1 MLCLSERRICSA
13 KHFVGENLRFCQ
25 FKQFIKL
32 LNSVLLHTRDYISNA
47 NKIMST
53 LCKKSKLGI
62 SMGIYFMICVC
73 DTSANKMTLANQY
86 SNQKEKVSSISLVS
100 CPLILSD
107 VCFSFLRIGLNYLKL
122 NLSKKL
128 FNITLTGES
137 K

>member
-1 MLCLSERRICSA
+1 MITLVLVFDTQLKSA
-13 KHFVGENLRFCQ
+13 
-25 FKQFIKL
+25 

-73 DTSANKMTLANQY
+73 DMSANKMTLANQY
-86 SNQKEKVSSISLVS
+86 SNQK
-100 CPLILSD
+100 D
-107 VCFSFLRIGLNYLKL
+107 YLKL

>member
-1 MLCLSERRICSA
+1 
-13 KHFVGENLRFCQ
+13 
-25 FKQFIKL
+25 
-32 LNSVLLHTRDYISNA
+32 
-47 NKIMST
+47 MST